1 MVESDILPKSQR
13 EEIFKKLSSLQANKT
28 CFDCPANNATW
39 ASVTFGVFICYDCSS
54 VHRNLG
60 VHVSFVRSTTMDEW
74 SYKQL
79 RNMKCG
85 GNQNAREF
93 FAKHGGS
100 QYLENAGRAQ
110 EKYTSKT
117 AKAYLTHLAAKCAKD
132 AAQFP
137 DEIVIESAEDDS
149 ASIKSASTDDFFANW
164 DKPLVKKPTPTS
176 SRSST
181 PALGNSTASLPGIR
195 NGNNGSTSS
204 LNNPTKKVTPAP
216 ATRTK
221 ITSKTGAAGKKSI
234 LSSKKTKPK
243 KAPAEAFD
251 FDEAERLAK
260 EEEKNKE
267 ALGLGKDDDAEDDV
281 FGKSTV
287 VSEPT
292 HTAAPSGSFGGP
304 GDYPPT
310 YANEPIKLV
319 PTNTKEV
326 EQKFQK
332 LGFGMVTGQN
342 NLESTKKKS
351 TYTPPDKETTETLN
365 KFKTSKGIS
374 SDQFFGRSDY
384 DPAAQKEAKERLQTY
399 SGSKAISSSSYFG
412 RDEEEEQAMVNH
424 SSDLERMAA
433 DLAERV
439 KSVAGE
445 DFGGLKD
452 AFEQGGKKVGDF
464 MREYMR

>member
-1 MVESDILPKSQR
+1 
-13 EEIFKKLSSLQANKT
+13 
-28 CFDCPANNATW
+28 
-39 ASVTFGVFICYDCSS
+39 
-54 VHRNLG
+54 
-60 VHVSFVRSTTMDEW
+60 MDEW

-79 RNMKCG
+79 RQMKCG
-85 GNQNAREF
+85 GNQNAREYF
-93 FAKHGGS
+93 SKHGGS

-117 AKAYLTHLAAKCAKD
+117 AKAYLTHLAQKTAKD

-137 DEIVIESAEDDS
+137 DEIVVEAADDDT

-181 PALGNSTASLPGIR
+181 PALGASTSGLAGLR
-195 NGNNGSTSS
+195 NGANGSNTS
-204 LNNPTKKVTPAP
+204 LNNPAKKVSPAP
-216 ATRTK
+216 RTK
-221 ITSKTGAAGKKSI
+221 ITSKTGAAGKKNI

-243 KAPAEAFD
+243 KAPTDAFD

-267 ALGLGKDDDAEDDV
+267 VLGLGNDSEEDV

-310 YANEPIKLV
+310 YSNEPVKLV
-319 PTNTKEV
+319 PTETEKV

-332 LGFGMVTGQN
+332 LGFGMVAGEN
-342 NLESTKKKS
+342 KIESTKKKS
-351 TYTPPDKETTETLN
+351 TYAPPDKETTETLN
-365 KFKTSKGIS
+365 KYKNSKGIS
-374 SDQFFGRSDY
+374 SDQFFNRSDY
-384 DPAAQKEAKERLQTY
+384 DPAAQKEAKDRLQSY
-399 SGSKAISSSSYFG
+399 SGSQAISSSSYFG
-412 RDEEEEQAMVNH
+412 RDEEEERSMVNH
-424 SSDLERMAA
+424 STDLERMAS
-433 DLAERV
+433 DLADRV

-452 AFEQGGKKVGDF
+452 AFEQGGRKVGDF